1 MEPEKSKQILI
12 DVQAKLLDVM
22 EIINELP
29 SGYKSKVREM
39 LSCAETVV
47 SMYNDIQHGVI
58 PDILKNDVNIDT
70 DEKETNIE
78 SETISNKKVLD
89 ISGIKINI

>member
-1 MEPEKSKQILI
+1 MHPEKSKQILI

-22 EIINELP
+22 KIIDELP
-29 SGYKSKVREM
+29 QGYKYKVREM

-47 SMYNDIQHGVI
+47 SMYDDVQNGII
-58 PDILKNDVNIDT
+58 PDILNDDVNNT
-70 DEKETNIE
+70 EVKETIT
-78 SETISNKKVLD
+78 ETENVSNKKVLD

>member
-1 MEPEKSKQILI
+1 MHPEKSKQILI

-22 EIINELP
+22 KIIDELP
-29 SGYKSKVREM
+29 QGYKYKVREM

-47 SMYNDIQHGVI
+47 SMYDDVQNGII
-58 PDILKNDVNIDT
+58 PDILNDDVNDT
-70 DEKETNIE
+70 EVKETIT
-78 SETISNKKVLD
+78 ETENVSNKKVLD

>member
-1 MEPEKSKQILI
+1 MQPEKSKQILI

-22 EIINELP
+22 KIIDELP
-29 SGYKSKVREM
+29 QGYKFKVREM

-47 SMYNDIQHGVI
+47 SMYDDVQNGVI
-58 PDILKNDVNIDT
+58 PDILNDDVNNT
-70 DEKETNIE
+70 EVEETI
-78 SETISNKKVLD
+78 SETENVSNKKVLD